1 MLTIKTSRWALFASC
16 LALLSTGCSLHRP
29 VLQPDTRASIDSTDV
44 TLIIEQ
50 EEIIATFRSA
60 NSSAAMMQFGLI
72 GAVIG
77 ASLDAAGD
85 KKSAA
90 RAESRVTQVR
100 NALLGFEFDAMMEA
114 ALDRSLAG
122 SGWINATRP
131 ALVTTTQASDD
142 LDARLKAGTSD
153 THLFTNVRYL
163 INDQLSSVTVE
174 LQAMLLPQS
183 PAFQTVSG
191 KQLAGPPYAQ
201 QSNALY
207 GNTIRHSAYFDDI
220 GFEARKAAWVAD
232 DGALLK
238 TALIAGIEE
247 VTTVLLADLQNPK
260 KDINRKAKLQF
271 SDPTREIPPT
281 VIARE
286 LREIGDATRVRWS
299 NGHLSTFIPAHA
311 LAQQAAAQTD

>member
-90 RAESRVTQVR
+90 RAESRVTEVR

-131 ALVTTTQASDD
+131 ALVTTT
-142 LDARLKAGTSD
+142 
-153 THLFTNVRYL
+153 
-163 INDQLSSVTVE
+163 
-174 LQAMLLPQS
+174 
-183 PAFQTVSG
+183 
-191 KQLAGPPYAQ
+191 
-201 QSNALY
+201 
-207 GNTIRHSAYFDDI
+207 
-220 GFEARKAAWVAD
+220 
-232 DGALLK
+232 
-238 TALIAGIEE
+238 
-247 VTTVLLADLQNPK
+247 
-260 KDINRKAKLQF
+260 
-271 SDPTREIPPT
+271 
-281 VIARE
+281 
-286 LREIGDATRVRWS
+286 
-299 NGHLSTFIPAHA
+299 
-311 LAQQAAAQTD
+311 